1 MLFLL
6 YMLLYTFCNF
16 IVNKLFFHR
25 IAQYNILFLFMQV
38 SEISPVIPKKRVR
51 FCMVHTKNNNWK

>member
-1 MLFLL
+1 
-6 YMLLYTFCNF
+6 MLLYTFCNF
-16 IVNKLFFHR
+16 IVNKLFSHR

-38 SEISPVIPKKRVR
+38 SEISPVIPQKRVR